1 MRITSSKMQV
11 TCIDILD
18 ILDIIYMDPLGCLV
32 GWLVLPFFFF
42 DLLQPL
48 FLVSF
53 RKSDRS
59 SDEPRKKPHYF
70 PLNPGW

>member
-32 GWLVLPFFFF
+32 GWLVGFAFLFF
-42 DLLQPL
+42 
-48 FLVSF
+48 
-53 RKSDRS
+53 
-59 SDEPRKKPHYF
+59 
-70 PLNPGW
+70 